1 MLYYNCTTMLV
12 PKLSMCTHPTMSPP
26 SADSAQIGGHVW
38 ICVLCKS
45 GSLEIKEECTKC
57 GVAVCVKCYA
67 KYEDTRFALFLAE
80 NNKTRHLRTLKS
92 YSENPNNSEFEPF
105 KVKWSLT
112 QRLWAAQAKAKR
124 ASKRAAIALKEARSA
139 QESVSKIRKELKKI

>member
-1 MLYYNCTTMLV
+1 
-12 PKLSMCTHPTMSPP
+12 
-26 SADSAQIGGHVW
+26 
-38 ICVLCKS
+38 
-45 GSLEIKEECTKC
+45 LEIKEECTKC
-57 GVAVCVKCYA
+57 GIAVCVKCYA

-124 ASKRAAIALKEARSA
+124 ASKRAAIALKEARYELFT
-139 QESVSKIRKELKKI
+139 ESGTFRSVREHFRTFLLTFKA

>member
-1 MLYYNCTTMLV
+1 
-12 PKLSMCTHPTMSPP
+12 MCTHSMSPP
-26 SADSAQIGGHVW
+26 SADSAHIGGHVW
-38 ICVLCKS
+38 ICELCKAC
-45 GSLEIKEECTKC
+45 SLDIKEACTKC
-57 GVAVCVKCYA
+57 RVSVCMNCYA

-80 NNKTRHLRTLKS
+80 NNKTRHLRTLHL
-92 YSENPNNSEFEPF
+92 YSENPNNPEFEPF

-139 QESVSKIRKELKKI
+139 QESVSKIRQELKKL